1 MYLLKQE
8 ASRLLVLPFQ
18 SYLAPPFRSLIYT
31 VSHMVPK
38 CCSLVSLVVSGV
50 GAPST
55 EMPVLLS
62 RLVCPNTSGRAS
74 VLPQALGEYSLVRV

>member
-18 SYLAPPFRSLIYT
+18 SYLAPPFRSPIYT

-38 CCSLVSLVVSGV
+38 CCSLVSLVVWGV

-62 RLVCPNTSGRAS
+62 RLVCPNT
-74 VLPQALGEYSLVRV
+74 